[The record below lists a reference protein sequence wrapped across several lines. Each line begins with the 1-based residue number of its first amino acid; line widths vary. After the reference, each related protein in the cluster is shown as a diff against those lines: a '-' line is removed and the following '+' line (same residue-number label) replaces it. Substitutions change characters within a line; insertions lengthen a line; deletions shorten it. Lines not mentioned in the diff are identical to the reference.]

1 MLKIAVVTDSN
12 AGITQKEAEE
22 LKDVFVVPMPF
33 TIDGEEYFEDINLTQ
48 DEFYKKLTDNADI
61 STSQPSIGSVTEL
74 WEDLLTKYDQIVHIP
89 MSSSLSMTCET
100 AKNFAQN
107 YDGKIQVVDNQRISV
122 TQKQSVLDALN
133 LAKEGKNAQEIKEYL
148 EKTKRDSSIYIM
160 VNTLKYLKKGGR
172 VTPAAAAIGTL
183 LKIKPV
189 LQIQGGKLDQFAKVL
204 NEKVAKL
211 KMINAIKKDLKDRFS
226 QYVENNEMLLFVA
239 FTNCKDKALVFA
251 DEIRK
256 EIPNV
261 PLVYVDPLS
270 LSVACHIGDGA
281 IAVACARKYVNSV
294 K

>member
-1 MLKIAVVTDSN
+1 MAKIAVVTDSN
-12 AGITQKEAEE
+12 SGITQKEAEN

-33 TIDGEEYFEDINLTQ
+33 TIDGEEYFEDISLSQ

-74 WEDLLTKYDQIVHIP
+74 WDNLLLKYDQIVHIP

-100 AKNFAQN
+100 AKNFSKDYN
-107 YDGKIQVVDNQRISV
+107 DKVQVVDNQRISV
-122 TQKQSVLDALN
+122 TLKQSVIDALEM
-133 LAKEGKNAQEIKEYL
+133 AREGKSAEEIKEYL
-148 EKTKRDSSIYIM
+148 ENTRRDSSIYIM

-239 FTNCKDKALVFA
+239 YTNCKDKALVFA

-294 K
+294 E